1 MTLADKI
8 RLCFK
13 DHESFTLQDAYE
25 KNEDKPKETVRAR
38 IYDNLGIKFKRIAK
52 GVYRTLDNESSCV
65 VLEGDGRDLSM
76 LKDNS
81 IDCIFTD
88 HPWLDIKSNKGGS
101 RSFADYTCFK
111 YTQEDF
117 FEKARV
123 LKEGCFLVEVLPAEN
138 ENNYE
143 YLFQIKQFAKNAGF
157 KYYSKVAW
165 KKGNFISNTGRKAK
179 NTQDIMIFS
188 KGKARNMRYN
198 KKESDIKGVPCYMS
212 GCNGMLPAMFD
223 FSPVPKNNRI
233 HQSELPVALC
243 EKILEFVT
251 YVDEVVLDSFS
262 GSGAIGEAALNIKR
276 NCILIEIL
284 HKNIEIIRNRL
295 HNNLSFNT
303 VINLILIL

>member
-117 FEKARV
+117 FEK
-123 LKEGCFLVEVLPAEN
+123 L
-138 ENNYE
+138 
-143 YLFQIKQFAKNAGF
+143 
-157 KYYSKVAW
+157 
-165 KKGNFISNTGRKAK
+165 
-179 NTQDIMIFS
+179 
-188 KGKARNMRYN
+188 
-198 KKESDIKGVPCYMS
+198 
-212 GCNGMLPAMFD
+212 
-223 FSPVPKNNRI
+223 
-233 HQSELPVALC
+233 
-243 EKILEFVT
+243 
-251 YVDEVVLDSFS
+251 
-262 GSGAIGEAALNIKR
+262 
-276 NCILIEIL
+276 
-284 HKNIEIIRNRL
+284 
-295 HNNLSFNT
+295 
-303 VINLILIL
+303 